1 MGLRWSSGADRYFH
15 SVWWRLRKLLPC
27 GCGRRKMYT
36 YTGDARNTGGSPSG
50 NRVRFYDEK
59 FHRQER
65 QADEFKRELRKAARR
80 RRAHLRINNTS
91 PASSSS
97 SSSSPY
103 RVHRQSNQHR
113 QRQQRG
119 FEPSTAAFTPSTPVQ
134 RRSTGLVSH
143 TVDCTIGDLNFMTC
157 SFADIKHG
165 NSLAHCFLKL
175 FAFGMIEGS
184 TVNGRERPRRCADG
198 RMM

>member
-1 MGLRWSSGADRYFH
+1 
-15 SVWWRLRKLLPC
+15 
-27 GCGRRKMYT
+27 MYT

-59 FHRQER
+59 LHRRER
-65 QADEFKRELRKAARR
+65 QADDFKRELRQAARR

-91 PASSSS
+91 PTSSSSS
-97 SSSSPY
+97 SSSSPD
-103 RVHRQSNQHR
+103 RVHRQSKQ

-119 FEPSTAAFTPSTPVQ
+119 YEPSTTAFTPSTPVQ

-157 SFADIKHG
+157 SFAHIKHDD
-165 NSLAHCFLKL
+165 SLAGCFLKL
-175 FAFGMIEGS
+175 VAFGMREGS
-184 TVNGRERPRRCADG
+184 TVNRRGKLRRRWRDER
-198 RMM
+198 MV